1 MSDNNSTVASMCSP
15 AIVYLCFS
23 LIQIIVD
30 IYKKQFNTAFFKFW
44 VMIIVTTML
53 NILCERGMG
62 VVSWL
67 IVFIPFILMT
77 LLILVLIYFIGF
89 KPGQPNKFFN
99 NDPAKANDR
108 VTLEQMRQNNI
119 QLEQQV
125 QQMQKIN
132 NQTTN
137 LPQNTPN
144 NTLEIIPPQE
154 SKNPRAVAARGAMP
168 SNGQNV
174 PADKLTTR
182 EYNIEAK
189 SSDPSEEWDVKN
201 QIWKTSETTEEVVE
215 EAFVNSN
222 TTSNKNKLNSLAY
235 DSFFSY

>member
-89 KPGQPNKFFN
+89 RPGQPNKLFN
-99 NDPAKANDR
+99 NDPQSANENI
-108 VTLEQMRQNNI
+108 TLEQMRQNNL
-119 QLEQQV
+119 QMEQQLI
-125 QQMQKIN
+125 QMQQIN
-132 NQTTN
+132 SQTTN
-137 LPQNTPN
+137 LSQNTPN
-144 NTLEIIPPQE
+144 NTLEISPPVE
-154 SKNPRAVAARGAMP
+154 SKNPRAVASRGAKP

-182 EYNIEAK
+182 EYTIEGK

-201 QIWKTSETTEEVVE
+201 QVWKTNETVE
-215 EAFVNSN
+215 EAFGNSN

-235 DSFFSY
+235 DNFFLY

>member
-1 MSDNNSTVASMCSP
+1 MSDNNSTVSAMCSP

-77 LLILVLIYFIGF
+77 MLILILIYFIGF
-89 KPGQPNKFFN
+89 RPGQPNKVFN
-99 NDPAKANDR
+99 NNPANDSDR

-119 QLEQQV
+119 QLEQQI
-125 QQMQKIN
+125 QQMQQIN
-132 NQTTN
+132 SQTTN

-144 NTLEIIPPQE
+144 NTLEIVPPQE
-154 SKNPRAVAARGAMP
+154 SKNPRAIAARGAQP
-168 SNGQNV
+168 SEGQNV
-174 PADKLTTR
+174 PADKLTEQTV
-182 EYNIEAK
+182 
-189 SSDPSEEWDVKN
+189 SSDPAEDGS
-201 QIWKTSETTEEVVE
+201 QVVE
-215 EAFVNSN
+215 EAFGNFN
-222 TTSNKNKLNSLAY
+222 TTAITNKLNSLDF
-235 DSFFSY
+235 DSFFTY